1 MSLKKALSKLKP
13 GSRSNPASDDEGG
26 LSSPNPNGATP
37 TSAASPRTTNDV
49 FSHNAAGD
57 VPRNSGTFDRNKDV
71 VASPTD
77 SRSSL
82 DKTPKTDS
90 PRSSGIF
97 HRRTDSPN
105 RSQTFG
111 SLASIGTHRRTGSI
125 SKRGTHSPVRAIK
138 EKLHIGDNSSSD
150 GDVPLN
156 REGEPMSKNQLRKH
170 EKQAAVEER
179 KKEVEEKYKEI
190 ERRKQEIAE
199 QADKELTPEQ
209 KAKYGDIHPNSYAGE
224 WKHEHRDLI
233 ANFTAADVGKEVV
246 FRARIHHLRK
256 MSSKFVFFVFRQQTA
271 TIQGVLAEHGNIS
284 KYMLYW
290 AEHLDPETVVLVRG
304 ILQEPQS
311 KQGEVTG
318 ATIHDVEIAVHD
330 LHVQAPVTE
339 HLPFNVHEAEVS
351 QRDVDQE
358 VANAE
363 GKEGHRVKINDR
375 TRLSNRVID
384 LRTTTSQGIFRIQS
398 GICQFFR
405 SHLNSEGF
413 IEIHTPKLQGGAT
426 ESGASVF
433 KVEYFGRGAF
443 LAQSPQ
449 LAKQMCISA
458 DMGRVYEIGAVFR
471 AENSNTYRHLTE
483 YTGLDLEMAIDEH
496 YHEVLRT
503 LDRTFK
509 AIFKG
514 IYENFKPEIELVR
527 RQFPH
532 EDLVWLD
539 ETPIIPFAEGI
550 RMLNDSGWRDEDG
563 KPLDENEDMG
573 TRDEVQLGRVIKEK
587 LGTDYYVLDKFPVN
601 ARPFY
606 AMPDPTNPNVTNSFD
621 IFLRGQE
628 ILSGGQR
635 IHDASMLLDKMAKLK
650 VDPMSMEDYIQG
662 FQWGAPPHGGGGI
675 GLERIL
681 MLLLNL
687 GNIRHAS
694 LFPRDPKSLP
704 ARPVIKQLH
713 HPEASTMH
721 PPWEGKDRAAAELDF
736 QPIEKLIAN
745 YGDATNTSWLEPRTE
760 IWRDET
766 TGAAVGFVPQDGF
779 AITVGDPL
787 CHVSQYLKT
796 MTGYLKWIKKERG
809 LKPLWLLVGSDAEEV
824 LASKFNWRTFS
835 VVSEQ
840 RVDPANNPALQ
851 DSDVQRKIRHSEKEG
866 VKIIDFPLGSPPPEE
881 VRARVDARVND
892 WLANRKGRQVHLTN
906 IRPWQDVEHR
916 QYHIAQT
923 SDGTIV
929 AFVAMAQLSADHGW
943 QVKYSLDFPNAPGGS
958 IEHIVTHALKVVAQG
973 GATTVTFGGG
983 ASSKFTPGHNV
994 KGTRVKVLS
1003 RAYHAIATE
1012 LKLTNKTEFRE
1023 KLGATDDPSYICYP
1037 PHGLGPMAVK
1047 AILNFFEDDD

>member
-1 MSLKKALSKLKP
+1 MSLKKALGKLKT
-13 GSRSNPASDDEGG
+13 GTSSNPASDDEGG
-26 LSSPNPNGATP
+26 VTSPKPNGAVP
-37 TSAASPRTTNDV
+37 ASPKLSGIFHRSSGE
-49 FSHNAAGD
+49 FK
-57 VPRNSGTFDRNKDV
+57 RNSGTFDRAKDTPV
-71 VASPTD
+71 SATPTD
-77 SRSSL
+77 SKTSL
-82 DKTPKTDS
+82 DKTSS

-97 HRRTDSPN
+97 HRRTDSPSRAN
-105 RSQTFG
+105 TTSSKT
-111 SLASIGTHRRTGSI
+111 SLGDHHHRTGS
-125 SKRGTHSPVRAIK
+125 SSHHGTHAHSPIRAVR
-138 EKLHIGDNSSSD
+138 EKLHLGGDSSSD
-150 GDVPLN
+150 GDGPLN

-170 EKQAAVEER
+170 EKLAQQEER
-179 KKEVEEKYKEI
+179 KKEVTEKEAEI
-190 ERRKQEIAE
+190 EKRNKEMEAQAE
-199 QADKELTPEQ
+199 KELTPEQ
-209 KAKYGDIHPNSYAGE
+209 KAKYGIVPPNSYASK
-224 WKHEHRDLI
+224 WEHAPRAKILEL
-233 ANFTAADVGKEVV
+233 TTEDVGKEVV
-246 FRARIHHLRK
+246 FRARIHHVRK

-271 TIQGVLAEHGNIS
+271 TIQGVLVEHGDIS

-290 AEHLDPETVVLVRG
+290 AEHLDVETVVLVKG
-304 ILQEPQS
+304 IVQEPQS
-311 KQGEVTG
+311 KEGHVTG
-318 ATIHDVEIAVHD
+318 ATIHNVEIAVHE
-330 LHVQAPVTE
+330 LHVEASVTE
-339 HLPFNVHEAEVS
+339 HLPFNVYEAEVT
-351 QRDVDQE
+351 QADVD
-358 VANAE
+358 AE
-363 GKEGHRVKINDR
+363 LAKNDHKEGGTRVKIADR
-375 TRLSNRVID
+375 TRFSNRVID
-384 LRTTTSQGIFRIQS
+384 LRTTTSQSIFRIQS
-398 GICQFFR
+398 GICQLFR
-405 SHLNSEGF
+405 ESLSSEGF
-413 IEIHTPKLQGGAT
+413 IEIHTPKLQGGAS

-449 LAKQMCISA
+449 LPKQMSIAA
-458 DMGRVYEIGAVFR
+458 DFGKVFEIGPVFR

-483 YTGLDLEMAIDEH
+483 YTGLDLEMQIDEH

-509 AIFKG
+509 AIFQG
-514 IYENFKPEIELVR
+514 IYDKFRPEIEIVKK
-527 RQFPH
+527 QFPH

-539 ETPIIPFAEGI
+539 ETPILPFAEAVQ
-550 RMLNDSGWRDEDG
+550 MLNDSGWTDEDG
-563 KPLDENEDMG
+563 KPLDLNEDLG

-587 LGTDYYVLDKFPVN
+587 LGADYYVLDKFPRN

-606 AMPDPTNPNVTNSFD
+606 AMPDPNNPEITNSFD

-635 IHDASMLLDKMAKLK
+635 IHDSRMLLENMKRLKM
-650 VDPMSMEDYIQG
+650 DPMTMEEYIQG
-662 FQWGAPPHGGGGI
+662 FEWGAPPHGGGGI

-681 MLLLNL
+681 MLFLNL

-694 LFPRDPKSLP
+694 MYPRDPKSLP
-704 ARPVIKQLH
+704 ERPVVKQLR

-721 PPWEGKDRAAAELDF
+721 PPWEGKDRALAGIDW

-760 IWRDET
+760 IWRDDF

-787 CHVSQYLKT
+787 CHPTQYLKT
-796 MTGYLKWIKKERG
+796 MTGYLKYIKKERN
-809 LKPLWLLVGSDAEEV
+809 LKPLWLLVGSEAEEV
-824 LASKFNWRTFS
+824 LATKFNWRTFS

-840 RVDPANNPALQ
+840 RVDPVHNPALN
-851 DSDVQRKIRHSEKEG
+851 DTDVQRKVRHAEREG
-866 VKIIDFPLGSPPPEE
+866 VKISDYLIGSPPPED
-881 VRARVDARVND
+881 VRKKVDARVED
-892 WLANRKGRQVHLTN
+892 WLQNRKGRQVHLTN

-923 SDGTIV
+923 ADGTIV
-929 AFVAMAQLSADHGW
+929 AFVAMAQLSPDHGW
-943 QVKYSLDFPNAPGGS
+943 QVKYSLDFPGAPGGS
-958 IEHIVTHALKVVAQG
+958 IEHIVTHALKVVGQG

-994 KGTRVKVLS
+994 KGTRVKVLA

>member
-1 MSLKKALSKLKP
+1 MSLKKALGKLKT
-13 GSRSNPASDDEGG
+13 GSRSNPASDDESGVT
-26 LSSPNPNGATP
+26 SPKPNGVQ
-37 TSAASPRTTNDV
+37 AAHSPRASGLFGHRASGEV
-49 FSHNAAGD
+49 KRS
-57 VPRNSGTFDRNKDV
+57 SGTFDRNKEIL
-71 VASPTD
+71 SPAD
-77 SRSSL
+77 SQSSL
-82 DKTPKTDS
+82 EHSQHSQKTDTG
-90 PRSSGIF
+90 RGSGIF
-97 HRRTDSPN
+97 HRRTGESPN
-105 RSQTFG
+105 RSGTFG
-111 SLASIGTHRRTGSI
+111 SKSSVGRQRGGSM
-125 SKRGTHSPVRAIK
+125 STHSPIRAVK

-150 GDVPLN
+150 TDVPLN
-156 REGEPMSKNQLRKH
+156 RDGEPMSRNQLRKH
-170 EKQAAVEER
+170 EKQVQQEER
-179 KKEVEEKYKEI
+179 KKENMEREREI
-190 ERRKQEIAE
+190 ERRKRELEE
-199 QADKELTPEQ
+199 QAEKELTPEQ
-209 KAKYGDIHPNSYAGE
+209 RAKYGNIAPNSYAGE
-224 WKHEHRDLI
+224 WKHEPRLSIMDFNL
-233 ANFTAADVGKEVV
+233 NDVGKEVV
-246 FRARIHHLRK
+246 FRARLHHIRK
-256 MSSKFVFFVFRQQTA
+256 MSSKFVFFVFRQQLA
-271 TIQGVLAEHGNIS
+271 TIQGVLVEHGDIS

-290 AEHLDPETVVLVRG
+290 AEHLEAESVVLVKG
-304 ILQEPQS
+304 VLQEPRS

-318 ATIHDVEIAVHD
+318 ATIHNVEISVHD
-330 LHVQAPVTE
+330 LHVEAPVTE
-339 HLPFNVHEAEVS
+339 SLPFNVYEAEVT
-351 QRDVDQE
+351 QAEVDEELAKNEQ
-358 VANAE
+358 
-363 GKEGHRVKINDR
+363 KEGHRVKISDR
-375 TRLSNRVID
+375 TRLNNRVID

-398 GICQFFR
+398 GICNLFR
-405 SHLNSEGF
+405 QHLDTEGF

-449 LAKQMCISA
+449 LAKQMCIAA
-458 DMGRVYEIGAVFR
+458 DFGKVYEIGAVFR

-509 AIFKG
+509 TIFKG
-514 IYENFKPEIELVR
+514 IYDRYRPEIEVVK

-550 RMLNDSGWRDEDG
+550 RMLNESGWRDEDG
-563 KPLDENEDMG
+563 NPLDENEDMG
-573 TRDEVQLGRVIKEK
+573 TRDEVQLGKVIKQK

-606 AMPDPTNPNVTNSFD
+606 AMPDPNNPNVTNSFD

-635 IHDASMLLDKMAKLK
+635 IHDADMLLDKMRRLNI
-650 VDPMSMEDYIQG
+650 DPMTMEEYIQG

-704 ARPVIKQLH
+704 AKPVIKQLR

-721 PPWEGKDRAAAELDF
+721 PPWEGQDRAAAGLDW
-736 QPIEKLIAN
+736 QPVEKLIAN

-760 IWRDET
+760 IWRDEN
-766 TGAAVGFVPQDGF
+766 TGAAVGFVPVDGY

-796 MTGYLKWIKKERG
+796 MTAYLKYIRKERN

-824 LASKFNWRTFS
+824 LATKFNWRTFS
-835 VVSEQ
+835 VVGEQ
-840 RVDPANNPALQ
+840 RVDPAHNPALN
-851 DSDVQRKIRHSEKEG
+851 DSDIQRKIRHAEKEG
-866 VKIIDFPLGSPPPEE
+866 VKIADYLIGSPPGEE
-881 VRARVDARVND
+881 MKKKVDARVQD

-906 IRPWQDVEHR
+906 IRPWQDQEHR
-916 QYHIAQT
+916 QYHIAT
-923 SDGTIV
+923 TPDGQIA
-929 AFVAMAQLSADHGW
+929 AFVAMAQLSPDHGW
-943 QVKYSLDFPNAPGGS
+943 QVKYSLDFPGAPSGA
-958 IEHIVTHALKVVAQG
+958 IEYIVTHALKVVAQN

-1023 KLGATDDPSYICYP
+1023 KLGAVDDPSYICYP

-1047 AILNFFEDDD
+1047 AILNFFESEEE